1 MSLKSFINLIF
12 ILITLTLAYAQ
23 ESNEN
28 KETQLRYIKI
38 LKVNDG
44 KSLEAGK
51 TASMEFKFLEQTKD
65 KSFNFILRDEGKKI
79 FEKVGTISDETYQF
93 KKDNTYDT
101 TIQIPAN
108 IPSGDYLIYGYLD
121 QENKVS
127 DSFSVKVKGNSE
139 VQENKATNNQNL
151 PTNST
156 TPITTTTSN
165 LTTTSGASI
174 STTKPN
180 VSTAGNAVNNNE
192 NNPLNWRNII
202 IIGSIVG
209 VILIIFALLF
219 YCCIKDG
226 RKSRKGNEWDLP
238 RAVSEPHLVSSS
250 SPINAIPLYNQNN
263 VNPMSPM
270 SPMSPINK
278 NAQQFSSPAMS
289 PLIHSNSNY
298 SDVYQ
303 NQETQ
308 GLTASTRMRQEN
320 DSQSPYNRNTI
331 YSSESV
337 NSPQDD
343 EMSSPSPSYYFQ
355 AFKPHQ
361 VYRVLYDFQPSLP
374 DEMELQPGD
383 IIRTEETFE
392 DGWAFGINM
401 STGKQGTFPMNCLED
416 DNASEGDTKSVISE
430 RSHSRRTSSLNPQNA
445 QIIQMMLKNGNQ
457 SQSFQKSYYMS
468 QINNMKV

>member
-139 VQENKATNNQNL
+139 VQANKATNNQNL

-165 LTTTSGASI
+165 LTTTSG
-174 STTKPN
+174 
-180 VSTAGNAVNNNE
+180 
-192 NNPLNWRNII
+192 
-202 IIGSIVG
+202 
-209 VILIIFALLF
+209 
-219 YCCIKDG
+219 
-226 RKSRKGNEWDLP
+226 
-238 RAVSEPHLVSSS
+238 
-250 SPINAIPLYNQNN
+250 
-263 VNPMSPM
+263 
-270 SPMSPINK
+270 
-278 NAQQFSSPAMS
+278 
-289 PLIHSNSNY
+289 
-298 SDVYQ
+298 
-303 NQETQ
+303 
-308 GLTASTRMRQEN
+308 
-320 DSQSPYNRNTI
+320 
-331 YSSESV
+331 
-337 NSPQDD
+337 
-343 EMSSPSPSYYFQ
+343 
-355 AFKPHQ
+355 
-361 VYRVLYDFQPSLP
+361 
-374 DEMELQPGD
+374 
-383 IIRTEETFE
+383 
-392 DGWAFGINM
+392 
-401 STGKQGTFPMNCLED
+401 
-416 DNASEGDTKSVISE
+416 
-430 RSHSRRTSSLNPQNA
+430 
-445 QIIQMMLKNGNQ
+445 
-457 SQSFQKSYYMS
+457 
-468 QINNMKV
+468 